1 MFRTLIK
8 TNYIITPKSD
18 IMKNLFTIAAI
29 LLSTS
34 LFAGNENKNVSDKD
48 KTSVIDNISNL
59 VGDETILSQLGVKGQ
74 ADVTIT
80 VDENGLV
87 HVASVQ
93 TNDYLLAYHIKQTVE
108 DAKMIVNDSLVGK
121 TVSFIM
127 NVVQSK

>member
-1 MFRTLIK
+1 
-8 TNYIITPKSD
+8 
-18 IMKNLFTIAAI
+18 MKNLFTIAAI

-59 VGDETILSQLGVKGQ
+59 VGDETILSQLGIKGQ

-87 HVASVQ
+87 HVESVQ